1 MKYTGEFM
9 GRQGNVYTLDII
21 TNGDSSTSR
30 EVTLGVPPFVIQME
44 ESENTLYKPVKYQS
58 GTAKIISEDYNFD
71 IYSDTAQGT
80 KVTLTETKDSNG
92 SSVSRLRWTGYV
104 TPNLYNMGFDE
115 DREEIEIECID
126 ALSTLQYY
134 KYEPL
139 GESKGIV
146 RIIDVLDS
154 ILAKCNAYTKYYIS
168 TNMQLKSNSQED
180 TLSKIY
186 ISEENFYEQK
196 DDDNQTDSDV
206 AWTCQEVLE
215 EICQYFGLT
224 CVARGQYLYFIDY
237 DAIKNQVDTYY
248 SHTIGSPNT
257 TTIQATAKNIAIDGD
272 SYRENGA
279 TLSLDNVYNKI
290 TVTDDMYKYDSV
302 LPDMWSGATNI
313 TVDDS
318 RIKGTGQDWT
328 GYYGMKGEFID
339 SDAGQI
345 AGDSNKGMLVFI
357 DRVDGVQNDD
367 IYNAIFVK
375 YYHSPNYKLY
385 KYDSNLNDVT
395 ANYTNSMNYSTTRG
409 LNGAFLAKMDVQKL
423 SESAVNSWID
433 QMVAQSIGYDKSLD
447 DFLAENEI
455 SKVNLSDCILFLN
468 PANNH
473 IDNTQVQNYPY
484 LETTTSIDTT
494 ALFGGENAY
503 LVISG
508 KVSWHYMSED
518 PYPIP
523 DGEVDIDNGRKKQ
536 SCKNAYLLAKL
547 QWGDLYWN
555 GEEWTNTNST
565 FPIYYVKS
573 STSGDDA
580 RADNLMFKNL
590 NIVNTVSWRYGLED
604 TGYCIPLPS
613 SGNGSY
619 RVVAGTPL
627 LTIYKPM
634 DFNGYKDYKT
644 NVMVLKNFEI
654 KAVIGDPT
662 FSDANDSDTTYT
674 NIINNDFVNDFDEVK
689 FKICT
694 WDNKKPNYNSLA
706 YLGDDGQYYFVD
718 KLYSLALSEEA
729 NGTIRYDGS
738 ISDGSL
744 RAEEWLVY
752 RLCKQYSEPA
762 IKLELSLK
770 NDTTNYLFPFMK
782 LTDAT
787 LTDRYFI
794 LDSFDLDFKDD
805 TLNVRLIEKK

>member
-9 GRQGNVYTLDII
+9 GREGNVYTLDII
-21 TNGDSSTSR
+21 TNGDSSTSS
-30 EVTLGVPPFVIQME
+30 EVTLGVPPFVIEME
-44 ESENTLYKPVKYQS
+44 ESNGTLYKPVKYQS

-80 KVTLTETKDSNG
+80 KVILTETKDSNG
-92 SSVSRLRWTGYV
+92 NSVNRLRWTGYV
-104 TPNLYNMGFDE
+104 TPNLYNMGFNE
-115 DREEIEIECID
+115 NREEIEIECID

-154 ILAKCNAYTKYYIS
+154 VLSKCNAYSQYYIS
-168 TNMQLKSNSQED
+168 TNMQLADNKEED
-180 TLSKIY
+180 TLSKLY
-186 ISEENFYEQK
+186 ISEENFFDEK
-196 DDDNQTDSDV
+196 DDEKQTDNDV

-215 EICQYFGLT
+215 EICQYLGLT
-224 CVARGQYLYFIDY
+224 CIARGKIVYFIDY
-237 DAIKNQVDTYY
+237 DAIIKRIDTYY
-248 SHTIGSPNT
+248 IHTIGNP
-257 TTIQATAKNIAIDGD
+257 NIAIRQGVAKILEINGN

-290 TVTDDMYKYDSV
+290 TVTDDIYKYDSV
-302 LPDMWSGATNI
+302 LPDIWTGATNI
-313 TVDDS
+313 TVDDAK
-318 RIKGTGQDWT
+318 IKGTNPDNWT
-328 GYYGMKGEFID
+328 GYYGMKGEYIE

-345 AGDSNKGMLVFI
+345 AGDSNKGMLVFV
-357 DRVDGVQNDD
+357 DKVDGVQNQD

-375 YYHSPNYKLY
+375 YYNSPNYKLY

-395 ANYTNSMNYSTTRG
+395 ANYTSSMNYSDTRG
-409 LNGAFLAKMDVQKL
+409 LHGAILAKMDVKKL
-423 SESAVNSWID
+423 DKSAIHTWRFWDDIN
-433 QMVAQSIGYDKSLD
+433 KSLD

-455 SKVNLSDCILFLN
+455 SKVNLSDCIIFLN
-468 PANNH
+468 PASSH
-473 IDNTQVQNYPY
+473 IDNTAIENYPY
-484 LETTTSIDTT
+484 LETTASIDTT
-494 ALFGGENAY
+494 ALFGGKNAY

-508 KVSWHYMSED
+508 KVSWHYMSDD

-523 DGEVDIDNGRKKQ
+523 DGEVDIDNGRKEQ
-536 SCKNAYLLAKL
+536 VCKNAYILAKL
-547 QWGDLYWN
+547 QWGNLYWN
-555 GEEWTNTNST
+555 GQDWTSTSST

-573 STSGDDA
+573 STTGDDA
-580 RADNLMFKNL
+580 RADALMFKNL

-613 SGNGSY
+613 TSDGTY
-619 RVVAGTPL
+619 KTIAGTPL
-627 LTIYKPM
+627 LTLYKPM

-644 NVMVLKNFEI
+644 NVMVLKDFSIN
-654 KAVIGDPT
+654 AVIGDPT
-662 FSDANDSDTTYT
+662 FSDVNDTDTTYT
-674 NIINNDFVNDFDEVK
+674 NVINNDFINELSEIK

-694 WDNKKPNYNSLA
+694 WDNKQPNYNSIA
-706 YLGDDGQYYFVD
+706 YKEGDDYYFVD
-718 KLYSLALSEEA
+718 RFYSLALSEDA
-729 NGTIRYDGS
+729 YGTVRYDGS

-770 NDTTNYLFPFMK
+770 NDKTNYWYPFMR

-794 LDSFDLDFKDD
+794 LDSFNLDFKDD
-805 TLNVRLIEKK
+805 TLKVRLIEKK